1 MSTNNEEEKKQKEL
15 EKKYSKKDLE
25 IRMAVLQD
33 NSKKLHEII
42 NNLTIKLNDKNK
54 LIKNLNVKISMLRM
68 PNKIIRLKFGGRK

>member
-25 IRMAVLQD
+25 IRMAALQD